1 MTGGEGEINRARDF
15 RPDIQGL
22 RAVAVGAVLFY
33 HAGVP
38 FLPGGYVGVDIFFVI
53 SGFLITSHLLAEVA
67 THGRVRFGS
76 FYAKRARRI
85 LPASLTVL
93 VLSLVAALIWFPPL
107 WMEDVWQ
114 GAVATALYVPNYL
127 FALKGTNYLAED
139 DPSLFQH
146 YWSLGIEE
154 QFYLIWP
161 ALLAI
166 GFIFLKKRRLGIGAL
181 IGTLVVLSFASSVVL
196 TSVSQPWAFFS
207 LPTRAWELGVGGI
220 AALLLSSRS
229 RPLPR
234 RTSTVVA
241 WLGVGAIAASIGFF
255 SESTPFPGFAAAVP
269 VLGTTAVIVA
279 GANSSAS
286 APARLLSV
294 RPMLFIGAISYS
306 LYLVHWPAL
315 VIPQVA
321 VGARN
326 VLPLWVTVG
335 IAVACVPVAWLLY
348 RFVENPV
355 RSLGWLASA
364 RPSRT
369 LLLAAAGSLACV
381 ALASAALAASNA
393 RPLFAPTTVPALDAA
408 VQPLPVTTFVPQ
420 NVVPTLASATKDQPS
435 IYDGCHVGVAGTNAD
450 GCEFGLDGPVVVL
463 FGDSHAAA
471 WFPALEGAASL
482 GQFRLEVFTKNAC
495 PSVTVSILRDGARYS
510 ACETWRNNVIKRIND
525 LSPDLVVLS
534 NQGDANAMTGTDD
547 LADVWARGL
556 SETIDQ
562 IAAPVAILGDVPDLG
577 DPVPPCLSANLYDA
591 RACGLER
598 AEATG
603 YPTRLAEE
611 AVAAETSTPYI
622 DMTGWFCT
630 SDFCPGIIGNV
641 VVYRDAHH
649 ITATYSGLLAQP
661 LYEEL
666 EPLLYE

>member
-53 SGFLITSHLLAEVA
+53 SGYLITSHLLAEVA

-85 LPASLTVL
+85 LPASFTVL

-127 FALKGTNYLAED
+127 FALQGTNYLAED

-161 ALLAI
+161 ALLAVGI
-166 GFIFLKKRRLGIGAL
+166 MVVKRRRLGLGAL
-181 IGTLVVLSFASSVVL
+181 IGTLVVLSFVSSVAL
-196 TSVSQPWAFFS
+196 TPVSQPWAFFS
-207 LPTRAWELGVGGI
+207 LPTRAWELGVGGL

-234 RTSTVVA
+234 GASTVVA
-241 WLGVGAIAASIGFF
+241 WLGIGAIAASIGFF
-255 SESTPFPGFAAAVP
+255 SDSTPFPGFAAIVP
-269 VLGTTAVIVA
+269 VLGTTALIVA
-279 GANSSAS
+279 GTNQSPA

-294 RPMLFIGAISYS
+294 RPVLFVGAISYS

-326 VLPLWVTVG
+326 PLPLWLTVS
-335 IAVACVPVAWLLY
+335 IAVACIPVAWLLY
-348 RFVENPV
+348 RLVENPV
-355 RSLGWLASA
+355 RSLGWLARA

-393 RPLFAPTTVPALDAA
+393 RPLFTPTAVPALDAA
-408 VQPLPVTTFVPQ
+408 VQPLAVPTFVPK
-420 NVVPTLASATKDQPS
+420 NVVPDLASATKDQPS
-435 IYDGCHVGVAGTNAD
+435 IYNGCHVGLAGTNAD
-450 GCEFGLDGPVVVL
+450 GCEFGVDGPVVVL

-482 GQFRLEVFTKNAC
+482 GHFRLEVFTKNAC
-495 PSVTVSILRDGARYS
+495 PSAAVSILRDGALYS
-510 ACETWRNNVIKRIND
+510 ACETWRSNVVERINA
-525 LSPDLVVLS
+525 LGPDLVILS
-534 NQGDANAMTGTDD
+534 NQGDANAVTGSDD

-556 SETIDQ
+556 AETIDE

-577 DPVPPCLSANLYDA
+577 DPLPPCLSANLHNA
-591 RACGLER
+591 LACGLDR

-603 YPTRLAEE
+603 YPTRHAEE
-611 AVAAETSTPYI
+611 TVAAEIGIPYI
-622 DMTGWFCT
+622 DMTGWFCA

-641 VVYRDAHH
+641 LVYRDAHH
-649 ITATYSGLLAQP
+649 ITATYSALLAGP

-666 EPLLYE
+666 ATLLPG